1 MIFLNPEIQL
11 KNTEFAF
18 KIRWKHLLNEIRGL
32 KFVITLV
39 IKLKEIKYESKYS
52 TFYSNSK
59 AETVIHNA
67 DIDSI
72 FESICSMIVTK
83 MWKFQ
88 AEGLGWDIDSVIEQ
102 NINVKMQTFNQ

>member
-1 MIFLNPEIQL
+1 M
-11 KNTEFAF
+11 
-18 KIRWKHLLNEIRGL
+18 LNEIRGL

-72 FESICSMIVTK
+72 FESICSMIDKNVK
-83 MWKFQ
+83 ISGRRL
-88 AEGLGWDIDSVIEQ
+88 GLGY
-102 NINVKMQTFNQ
+102 